1 MRLRTAFEFLVMVA
15 ACCSRPLEGR
25 SAAQPSGL
33 RPDVLAGLPPV
44 SALLQVQ
51 PLGEGDEPSISPD
64 GRRVAYVRWQTVWLY
79 DLEAGTTRQVCKN
92 SNAHAVTWNPSGT
105 LLAFQGDDSTRTYAK
120 FWIWLVNPDGSNL
133 RRISEGPEDEHP
145 LWSPDGKRLVWS
157 RARRLW
163 QADSTG
169 SNGRFLT
176 KQPPPCVREYA
187 RAWTE
192 DQTHL
197 LFVRGSEM
205 GEEFRLWQVGRDS
218 TDDTP
223 DSTSMPRF
231 SRREVGLT
239 SDGRLIY
246 ARGQPHETREIRFW
260 ERGARGR
267 SRRCFV
273 QDSLGVWLVALAPD
287 RSFVVFSCGDEEQ
300 MDLWLARWRP
310 PRTETRYQ

>member
-1 MRLRTAFEFLVMVA
+1 MRESSRIVFLLIIA
-15 ACCSRPLEGR
+15 ACGARPLEGG
-25 SAAQPSGL
+25 SAAQPSDL
-33 RPDVLAGLPPV
+33 RHDVLAGLPAD
-44 SALLQVQ
+44 SARLHAV
-51 PLGEGDEPSISPD
+51 PLGEGNEPSISPD
-64 GRRVAYVRWQTVWLY
+64 GRRVAYVGEVDVWMY
-79 DLEAGTTRQVCKN
+79 DLKTGTTRRVCKN
-92 SNAHAVTWNPSGT
+92 SNPHAVTWNPSGT
-105 LLAFQGDDSTRTYAK
+105 RLAFQGADSIQTVSS

-133 RRISEGPEDEHP
+133 RRISEGPQDEHP

-157 RARRLW
+157 RGRQLW

-176 KQPPPCVREYA
+176 KQPPPYVHEYA

-197 LFVRGSEM
+197 LFIRGSEM
-205 GEEFRLWQVGRDS
+205 GEEFRLRQVGRDS
-218 TDDTP
+218 TDDTA
-223 DSTSMPRF
+223 DSTRMPTF
-231 SRREVGLT
+231 SRWEIGVT

-246 ARGQPHETREIRFW
+246 SRAQPNETNEIRFW

-287 RSFVVFSCGDEEQ
+287 RSFVVFSSGDEEE
-300 MDLWLARWRP
+300 MDLWLARWRTP
-310 PRTETRYQ
+310 GSK

>member
-1 MRLRTAFEFLVMVA
+1 
-15 ACCSRPLEGR
+15 
-25 SAAQPSGL
+25 
-33 RPDVLAGLPPV
+33 
-44 SALLQVQ
+44 
-51 PLGEGDEPSISPD
+51 
-64 GRRVAYVRWQTVWLY
+64 VRWQTVWLY
-79 DLEAGTTRQVCKN
+79 DLKAGTTREVCKN
-92 SNAHAVTWNPSGT
+92 SNAHAATWNPSGT
-105 LLAFQGDDSTRTYAK
+105 RLAFQGDDTTHTYAK

-163 QADSTG
+163 QADSAG
-169 SNGRFLT
+169 SNGHFLT
-176 KQPPPCVREYA
+176 KQPPPYVREYA

-218 TDDTP
+218 TEDTP
-223 DSTSMPRF
+223 DSTRTPAF
-231 SRREVGLT
+231 SRSEIGVT

-246 ARGQPHETREIRFW
+246 ARGQPHATDEIRFW
-260 ERGARGR
+260 ERGTRGG

-273 QDSLGVWLVALAPD
+273 PDSVGVWLVALAPD
-287 RSFVVFSCGDEEQ
+287 RSFVVFSSGDEEQ
-300 MDLWLARWRP
+300 MDLWLARWRTP
-310 PRTETRYQ
+310 ASN

>member
-1 MRLRTAFEFLVMVA
+1 MGLRTALALLVIVA
-15 ACCSRPLEGR
+15 ACCSRPLEGK
-25 SAAQPSGL
+25 SAAQPSRL
-33 RPDVLAGLPPV
+33 RPDALAGLPPD
-44 SALLQVQ
+44 SARLRAQ

-92 SNAHAVTWNPSGT
+92 SNAHGVTWNPSGT
-105 LLAFQGDDSTRTYAK
+105 LLAFQGDDSVRTYAK
-120 FWIWLVNPDGSNL
+120 FWIWLVDPDGSNL
-133 RRISEGPEDEHP
+133 RRISEGPNDEHP
-145 LWSPDGKRLVWS
+145 LWSPDGKHLVWS
-157 RARRLW
+157 RAGRLW

-176 KQPPPCVREYA
+176 GHPLPYVHVYA

-192 DQTHL
+192 DRTHL
-197 LFVRGSEM
+197 LYVRGSEM

-218 TDDTP
+218 TDDSP

-231 SRREVGLT
+231 SRHEVGVT

-246 ARGQPHETREIRFW
+246 ARGQPHATSEIRFW

-273 QDSLGVWLVALAPD
+273 PDSVGVWLVALAPD
-287 RSFVVFSCGDEEQ
+287 RSFVVFSSGDEEQ
-300 MDLWLARWRP
+300 MDLWLARW
-310 PRTETRYQ
+310 